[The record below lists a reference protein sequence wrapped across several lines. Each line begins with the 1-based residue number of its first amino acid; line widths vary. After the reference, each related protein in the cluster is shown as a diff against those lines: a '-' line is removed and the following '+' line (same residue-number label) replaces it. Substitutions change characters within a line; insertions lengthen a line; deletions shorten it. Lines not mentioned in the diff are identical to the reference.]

1 MEHPFDPPARPDV
14 TGSTRFLAYVSAM
27 DSDGVVSRYAQA
39 WASNDI
45 EAVMAAYAP
54 DFVAHYGGSSPFAGT
69 HHGKDEFLRVLITTT
84 ARSRRQLD
92 TIEAVFDDGDRGAIF
107 VREGISVN
115 GEVHVVARAL
125 RYRVADGL
133 LAECWLYDQDQH
145 LVDAAWSQPD
155 PT

>member
-1 MEHPFDPPARPDV
+1 VVRRVDPPHVRDV
-14 TGSTRFLAYVSAM
+14 TGTAGFLAYVSAM
-27 DSDGVVSRYAQA
+27 SNDGVVTRYAEA
-39 WASNDI
+39 WANNDI

-54 DFVAHYGGSSPFAGT
+54 DFVAHYGGRSPFAGT

-115 GEVHVVARAL
+115 GETHVVARAL
-125 RYRVADGL
+125 RYRVANGQL
-133 LAECWLYDQDQH
+133 VECWLYDQDQH

>member
-1 MEHPFDPPARPDV
+1 MTEP
-14 TGSTRFLAYVSAM
+14 TGFLAYVSAM
-27 DSDGVVSRYAQA
+27 NTPGVVSRYAEA
-39 WASNDI
+39 WARNDI
-45 EAVMAAYAP
+45 AAVMAAYAP

-92 TIEAVFDDGDRGAIF
+92 TIEAVFDEGDRGAIF
-107 VREGISVN
+107 VREGITVN
-115 GEVHVVARAL
+115 GETHVVARAL

-155 PT
+155 PS